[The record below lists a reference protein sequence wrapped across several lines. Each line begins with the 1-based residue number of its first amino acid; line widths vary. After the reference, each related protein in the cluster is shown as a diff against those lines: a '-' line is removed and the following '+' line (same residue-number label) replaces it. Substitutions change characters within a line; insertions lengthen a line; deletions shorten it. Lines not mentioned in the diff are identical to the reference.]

1 MSTITLDI
9 PDCLMDQLRG
19 RSETI
24 ESLLLKAL
32 EDYLQKESSDTT
44 TGEPP
49 NLMRSA
55 GTLVPQQKHTALS
68 LDVLLASIP
77 DDFEYPEDVKGF
89 TDSDPVGQEII

>member
-32 EDYLQKESSDTT
+32 EDYLQKE
-44 TGEPP
+44 
-49 NLMRSA
+49 
-55 GTLVPQQKHTALS
+55 KHIVLS
-68 LDVLLASIP
+68 LDGLDVLLASIP